1 MKYDFK
7 AWILAAGMRALRTF
21 AQSCAGFLVG
31 EGVGILDVDWKAAV
45 SVSAVAAIAS
55 LLTSI
60 AGLPEVELKK
70 RLEDVEE
77 DIEDEE

>member
-1 MKYDFK
+1 MTYNFK
-7 AWILAAGMRALRTF
+7 EWALAAAIRALRTF

-31 EGVGILDVDWKAAV
+31 QGVGLLDVDWKAAV

-55 LLTSI
+55 LLTSV

-77 DIEDEE
+77 DLEDD

>member
-7 AWILAAGMRALRTF
+7 SWIIAAGIRALRTF
-21 AQSCAGFLVG
+21 AQTCAGFLVG
-31 EGVGILDVDWKAAV
+31 EGVGLLEVDWKAAV

-60 AGLPEVELKK
+60 AGLPELELKK
-70 RLEDVEE
+70 KLESTEE
-77 DIEDEE
+77 ES